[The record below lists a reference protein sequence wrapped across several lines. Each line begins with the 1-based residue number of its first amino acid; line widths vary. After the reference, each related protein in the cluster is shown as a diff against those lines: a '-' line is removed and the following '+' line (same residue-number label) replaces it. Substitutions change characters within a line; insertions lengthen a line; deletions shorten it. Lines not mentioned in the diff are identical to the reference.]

1 MTIRMLALLMTGAM
15 LTPLA
20 NAQAPQRSTSSAD
33 GNCAGVNLLTPEE
46 KAAGWTLLFDGA
58 SKGGWHGY
66 NKRDTQAWIV
76 EDCALKT
83 TGTETNYGSDLRPD
97 LVTDAEYT
105 NFELSLDWKATKG
118 GNSGIMSGV
127 VEDPKYEAAW
137 MTGPEYN

>member
-66 NKRDTQAWIV
+66 NKRDDAGL
-76 EDCALKT
+76 DRRR
-83 TGTETNYGSDLRPD
+83 LR
-97 LVTDAEYT
+97 AE
-105 NFELSLDWKATKG
+105 NDRHRNKLRQRSA
-118 GNSGIMSGV
+118 
-127 VEDPKYEAAW
+127 
-137 MTGPEYN
+137 TGPGH